1 MGPVAAVVGAVGIA
15 VAPPTVIIDSPVVNF
30 GTEFVSH
37 AAVVVFVDRIA
48 DDRNWRP
55 LMMMMMMTMEI

>member
-1 MGPVAAVVGAVGIA
+1 MGPVAAAVGADGIA

-37 AAVVVFVDRIA
+37 VAAVVFVGRIA

-55 LMMMMMMTMEI
+55 LMMTIMMTMEI